1 MQVRLL
7 LIAAVFRASHGI
19 TWLSGNSY
27 GMGDTTCTTLGRG
40 HLIRPIDT
48 CWKEDTLSAPDKW
61 YKLTCTSTHVQKHSF
76 SDTGCTTDESMVAEV
91 ALGTDTCVQTP
102 QEYDYEF
109 STYSKFECQV
119 EHDDY
124 VKLRLYRYEED
135 NKTCETLYSE
145 SYMALNYCVEV
156 GAGGDLDAGDAKS
169 AQNLWK
175 WNDQKDIAT
184 YHYSDAACTTMTDP
198 IRQWGS
204 VEAGK
209 CVDCDGGNCRFAD
222 TASATADD
230 SKTPAADGSQKFGTV
245 AVAVSAALLG
255 HLVAM

>member
-7 LIAAVFRASHGI
+7 LIAVVFRASHGI

-27 GMGDTTCTTLGRG
+27 GYSDTTCTTLGRG

-48 CWKEDTLSAPDKW
+48 CWKGSPDKW

-91 ALGTDTCVQTP
+91 ALGTDTCVQSP
-102 QEYDYEF
+102 EEYDYEF
-109 STYSKFECQV
+109 SAYSKFECQI

-124 VKLRLYRYEED
+124 VKIRLYKYEQD
-135 NKTCETLYSE
+135 NITCDTFSSE
-145 SYMALNYCVEV
+145 SYTALNYCVQV
-156 GAGGDLDAGDAKS
+156 GAGGSLDTGDAKS
-169 AQNLWK
+169 AQTLWK
-175 WNDQKDIAT
+175 WNQQIIAT
-184 YHYSDAACTTMTDP
+184 YHYSDTACTTMTNP
-198 IRQWGS
+198 VREWGS
-204 VEAGK
+204 LEPGK
-209 CVDCDGGNCRFAD
+209 CVDCDGGTCRFAD
-222 TASATADD
+222 TASATAYAPTNSD
-230 SKTPAADGSQKFGTV
+230 ADGSQKFGTV